1 VLLPVL
7 TLVSA
12 AGTAVLADVW
22 AAQRGRLEEQGAELT
37 RLLGEVQG
45 HRQLTDAVV
54 RTVDVG
60 LLALGPKGEYK
71 SMNPRHREF
80 LRLAFPDGHRGTA
93 GQTGAVYAADNLT
106 ELTYVDMPSVRAMN
120 GETFSDHT
128 IWVGTDPGSRL
139 ALSVSARPLVGERG
153 DVEGAVLAYH
163 DITDLM
169 RALRVKDDFV
179 AAVSHE
185 LRTPLTSII
194 GYLDL
199 AADHHEALPPEV
211 VHYLSVA
218 ERNADR
224 LLVLVSDLLTA
235 AQAQGTAMRLTPEP
249 TDLALLVRAAVDG
262 IAQRARVEGLQVRT
276 HVEQM
281 PMVVADPCRVAQVLD
296 NLLSNAVKYTP
307 SGGSID
313 VVLERGQTGVMLT
326 VKDTGMGVAAGE
338 LSSLFT
344 KFFRARNATERAIP
358 GVGLGLVITKAI
370 VDAHG
375 GSIDLASE
383 EGVGTRVRVSLPFVP
398 TGPTVPTEVET
409 GVEQS

>member
-1 VLLPVL
+1 
-7 TLVSA
+7 
-12 AGTAVLADVW
+12 
-22 AAQRGRLEEQGAELT
+22 
-37 RLLGEVQG
+37 
-45 HRQLTDAVV
+45 
-54 RTVDVG
+54 
-60 LLALGPKGEYK
+60 
-71 SMNPRHREF
+71 
-80 LRLAFPDGHRGTA
+80 
-93 GQTGAVYAADNLT
+93 
-106 ELTYVDMPSVRAMN
+106 MPSVRAMN

-128 IWVGTDPGSRL
+128 VWVGPDPGSRL
-139 ALSVSARPLVGERG
+139 ALSVSARPLVGNHG

-163 DITDLM
+163 DISELM

-199 AADHHEALPPEV
+199 ASDHKDALPQEV
-211 VHYLSVA
+211 VHYLAVA

-235 AQAQGTAMRLTPEP
+235 AQAQGTTMRLTPEP
-249 TDLALLVRAAVDG
+249 TDLTLLVRAAVDG

-281 PMVVADPCRVAQVLD
+281 PLVVADPCRVAQVMD

-307 SGGSID
+307 RGGSID
-313 VVLERGQTGVMLT
+313 VVLERGETGVTLT
-326 VKDTGMGVAAGE
+326 VKDTGMGVAAGDM
-338 LSSLFT
+338 SSLFT

-375 GSIDLASE
+375 GTIDLDSE
-383 EGVGTRVRVSLPFVP
+383 EGVGTQVRVTLPFVP
-398 TGPTVPTEVET
+398 TGPTVQAEVET
-409 GVEQS
+409 AADQS